1 MRDTEHEADT
11 DSSDGGGPDVP
22 ITDTPIIDPYSG
34 YVIYVNSATKSEVHQ
49 LLMDSHQIT
58 MTSEDSRK
66 RLETAVAEMD
76 GAVELWAA
84 DSNQHETD
92 VGKTVVKSL
101 DSYPDP
107 VDTEANP

>member
-1 MRDTEHEADT
+1 MTDSEHENDT
-11 DSSDGGGPDVP
+11 DLSNGGGPDAP
-22 ITDTPIIDPYSG
+22 ITDTPITDPHSG

-58 MTSEDSRK
+58 MNSEDSRK
-66 RLETAVAEMD
+66 RLEAAVSEMD

-84 DSNQHETD
+84 GSNQHETD

-101 DSYPDP
+101 DTYPDT